1 MGQIKKGMKADIVA
15 VSGDPLKDITVT
27 KNVKF
32 VMKGG
37 MVYK

>member
-1 MGQIKKGMKADIVA
+1 VP
-15 VSGDPLKDITVT
+15 GDPIKDITVL

-37 MVYK
+37 QVYRN